1 MPHLP
6 FHGLIRFKYQQS
18 NPRPRARAKICLEIQ
33 PGNFWRI

>member
-1 MPHLP
+1 
-6 FHGLIRFKYQQS
+6 LIRFKYQQS